1 MITKLKSKQM
11 KKGTSNMNIKFI
23 LSRLSACAIAAALS
37 IGIAG
42 CDDLFRNREAD
53 EALRG
58 KEQIKGVTFVS
69 VHIKEFTKDDIVEPA
84 QEEKAK
90 PTFEEIVKAAGNG
103 NADMQLQLGWRYFNG
118 AGTATNFVKAAECF
132 HKAAEQGNCEAQFN
146 IGSMYAE
153 GIGVEKNW
161 AEAAAWFTKAAA
173 QGHATAKA
181 NLCVMYAEGIGVEK
195 NPAEAEKYLND
206 AVVTF
211 EDSGLDDLDRKVACE
226 WYPLSGILRWRFH
239 TLCNNVWFEHSVSE
253 QWIHKLAERGRDDL
267 VLYFGDYFYQR
278 DWKEAVKWYRVAA
291 EKMEIRTGRD
301 MEKYVQ
307 LLSRI
312 GFIYDKGGYGVD
324 EDNAEAVKWYD
335 KAVGKDK
342 TNASALRLADM
353 YFDGEGVGKDP
364 RMAVNLL
371 YQRMEDSGS
380 KYVDSDVCRRLAR
393 CYIDGEGVP
402 ENMFMAAIWWLK
414 AERLDWILVFAGLTG
429 IIAIGSVLI
438 GSICFAIGSIKK
450 IFS

>member
-1 MITKLKSKQM
+1 
-11 KKGTSNMNIKFI
+11 MNITSI
-23 LSRLSACAIAAALS
+23 LSRLSVCAIAVALS

-42 CDDLFRNREAD
+42 CDDLFRDREAD
-53 EALRG
+53 EALRD
-58 KEQIKGVTFVS
+58 KKQIKGVTFVS
-69 VHIKEFTKDDIVEPA
+69 VYTKKFATDDIVESA
-84 QEEKAK
+84 REEKTK
-90 PTFEEIVKAAGNG
+90 PAFEEIVKAAGNG
-103 NADMQLQLGWRYFNG
+103 NADMQLELGWCYFNG
-118 AGTATNFVKAAECF
+118 AWTATNFVKAAECF
-132 HKAAEQGNCEAQFN
+132 HKAAEQGNREAQFN

-153 GIGVEKNW
+153 GIGVKKNW
-161 AEAAAWFTKAAA
+161 AEAAAWFAKAAA
-173 QGHATAKA
+173 QGHGTAKA

-211 EDSGLDDLDRKVACE
+211 EDFDPDDIDDIDRRIVRE
-226 WYPLSGILRWRFH
+226 MYPLSCILRWRFH
-239 TLCNNVWFEHSVSE
+239 TLCNNVWFEHSISE
-253 QWIHKLAERGRDDL
+253 QWIHKLAERGRNDL
-267 VLYFGDYFYQR
+267 ALYFGDYFYQR
-278 DWKEAVKWYRVAA
+278 DWKEAVKWYRVAT

-324 EDNAEAVKWYD
+324 EDNAEAVKWYV

-353 YFDGEGVGKDP
+353 YFDGEGVNKDP
-364 RMAVNLL
+364 RTAVNLL
-371 YQRMEDSGS
+371 YQILEASRS
-380 KYVDSDVCRRLAR
+380 KYADRNVCLRLAR

-414 AERLDWILVFAGLTG
+414 AGRLNWILVFAGLTG
-429 IIAIGSVLI
+429 IIAIGSIMI